1 MYKWFIDG
9 KCTLTMYINYQT
21 HLSRNNVYTTKFYT
35 NLVINDLTLSQCPM
49 LEAVCRSSGI
59 DDSSLTS
66 QPCQTDKLRSN
77 SSFSDDSS
85 EASYWASSVVILT
98 SRKKTKR
105 HIYFL
110 ITPSNYPFQAPVV
123 YIYTCN
129 MYKCTTI

>member
-1 MYKWFIDG
+1 
-9 KCTLTMYINYQT
+9 
-21 HLSRNNVYTTKFYT
+21 
-35 NLVINDLTLSQCPM
+35 M

-105 HIYFL
+105 QTYFS

-123 YIYTCN
+123 YIY
-129 MYKCTTI
+129 M